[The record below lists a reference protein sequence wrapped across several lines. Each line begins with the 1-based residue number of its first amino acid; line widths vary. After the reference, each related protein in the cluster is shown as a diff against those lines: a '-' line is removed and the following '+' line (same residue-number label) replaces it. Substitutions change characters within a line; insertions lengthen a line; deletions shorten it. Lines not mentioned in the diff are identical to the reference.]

1 MRLMIWE
8 MLNCNMIKN
17 IILVAIA
24 VLCGL
29 GAVFTLTVVK
39 DAEDSWSKAK
49 TKPVV
54 KHEQHKNVYHCEGK
68 TTEVFSHTI
77 RYGDTMTVEI
87 DTFIYR

>member
-1 MRLMIWE
+1 
-8 MLNCNMIKN
+8 MIKN

-24 VLCGL
+24 VLCGI
-29 GAVFTLTVVK
+29 VTITVVK

-54 KHEQHKNVYHCEGK
+54 KHEQHKNVYHRDGK

-77 RYGDTMTVEI
+77 RYGDTMRVEI

>member
-1 MRLMIWE
+1 LIID
-8 MLNCNMIKN
+8 NMIKN

-24 VLCGL
+24 VLCGI
-29 GAVFTLTVVK
+29 FTLVVVK

-54 KHEQHKNVYHCEGK
+54 KHEQHKNVYHRDGK

-77 RYGDTMTVEI
+77 RYGDTMRVEI

>member
-1 MRLMIWE
+1 MHLMTWGT
-8 MLNCNMIKN
+8 LNCNMIKN

>member
-1 MRLMIWE
+1 
-8 MLNCNMIKN
+8 MIKN

-24 VLCGL
+24 VLCGI
-29 GAVFTLTVVK
+29 VTITVVK

-49 TKPVV
+49 TKVVV
-54 KHEQHKNVYHCEGK
+54 KHEQHKNVYHRDGK

>member
-77 RYGDTMTVEI
+77 RYGDTMRVEI

>member
-1 MRLMIWE
+1 
-8 MLNCNMIKN
+8 MIKN

-24 VLCGL
+24 VLC
-29 GAVFTLTVVK
+29 VIFTLVVVK

>member
-1 MRLMIWE
+1 
-8 MLNCNMIKN
+8 MIKN
-17 IILVAIA
+17 IILVALVVI
-24 VLCGL
+24 CGIL
-29 GAVFTLTVVK
+29 TITVVK

>member
-1 MRLMIWE
+1 MFDVII
-8 MLNCNMIKN
+8 NVCYICGMIKK
-17 IILVAIA
+17 IMLVALVVI
-24 VLCGL
+24 CGIL
-29 GAVFTLTVVK
+29 TITVVK

>member
-24 VLCGL
+24 VLCGI
-29 GAVFTLTVVK
+29 FTLVVVK